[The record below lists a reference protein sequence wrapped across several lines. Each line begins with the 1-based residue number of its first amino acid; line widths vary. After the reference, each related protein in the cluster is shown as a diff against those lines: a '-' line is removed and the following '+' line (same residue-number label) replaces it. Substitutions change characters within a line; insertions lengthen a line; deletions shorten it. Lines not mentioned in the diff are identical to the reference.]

1 MKKITN
7 ACDRCRLRKRKCDGF
22 KPCATCIKV
31 NYTCTFDIEKSK
43 RGPKSKINDA
53 LLNKIDRLEKALA
66 EKASLKNSSNH
77 EEISNKENTQ
87 VVSLQKNIDLDIL
100 EKMLLTEEDDS
111 QLYFL
116 KNFNSNLSFLD
127 LDSSYNLPL
136 NFKNLNAPVVMDNSN
151 SLLLDN
157 SDLSSNGSPIQSSF
171 SSPPSFTSST
181 PELSSLFEPDVAES
195 AKFNVLLNFMPFV
208 TMLPFWNEEEFKSR
222 ISQGI
227 HSQHIFGKTVPFPAY
242 LIDALLGLMVFITKI
257 SFDPQFTERI
267 DCALHYVNK
276 AEQSLESLKD
286 DEADRTDALYTRV
299 LLSLMWL
306 HLGKYHIASKHFIA
320 IYSLAQEYNWDRPT
334 VIKPKYL
341 KTSHPE
347 ERKDRCIICLL
358 GDENDNFWMLD
369 SKSWEQLGIPNDH
382 TDTNWHFNL
391 NADRISTF
399 MQAIFLLRDCIK
411 FCYRDTTLRSS
422 SNSLSVVVGS
432 MNKRNITDLHN
443 SLIDWLHEVSSIYKS
458 FDSLADFLQGTVILP
473 RRKWII
479 QYSNLQLSFIFLH
492 SLTKLHEHNNERGK
506 SFYRFKISNKVKIQG
521 SSLDIILLICRAFVS
536 ILQISLPNIND
547 SDYTE
552 FQGYFNSISLDLL
565 VIGTVVNIVTILI
578 KTLKSE
584 LGWAGNS
591 IHRKEVSF
599 YLGNIF
605 LKVIKLHYTN
615 NPKSK
620 FKSSELEKL
629 ILDTT
634 NKIDV
639 EEKINEFF

>member
-1 MKKITN
+1 M
-7 ACDRCRLRKRKCDGF
+7 R
-22 KPCATCIKV
+22 
-31 NYTCTFDIEKSK
+31 
-43 RGPKSKINDA
+43 
-53 LLNKIDRLEKALA
+53 
-66 EKASLKNSSNH
+66 
-77 EEISNKENTQ
+77 
-87 VVSLQKNIDLDIL
+87 
-100 EKMLLTEEDDS
+100 
-111 QLYFL
+111 
-116 KNFNSNLSFLD
+116 LSFLD

-208 TMLPFWNEEEFKSR
+208 TIFKSR

-347 ERKDRCIICLL
+347 ERKDRCII
-358 GDENDNFWMLD
+358 W
-369 SKSWEQLGIPNDH
+369 S
-382 TDTNWHFNL
+382 
-391 NADRISTF
+391 
-399 MQAIFLLRDCIK
+399 IFL
-411 FCYRDTTLRSS
+411 
-422 SNSLSVVVGS
+422 
-432 MNKRNITDLHN
+432 
-443 SLIDWLHEVSSIYKS
+443 
-458 FDSLADFLQGTVILP
+458 ILTG
-473 RRKWII
+473 
-479 QYSNLQLSFIFLH
+479 F
-492 SLTKLHEHNNERGK
+492 
-506 SFYRFKISNKVKIQG
+506 
-521 SSLDIILLICRAFVS
+521 
-536 ILQISLPNIND
+536 
-547 SDYTE
+547 
-552 FQGYFNSISLDLL
+552 
-565 VIGTVVNIVTILI
+565 
-578 KTLKSE
+578 
-584 LGWAGNS
+584 
-591 IHRKEVSF
+591 
-599 YLGNIF
+599 
-605 LKVIKLHYTN
+605 
-615 NPKSK
+615 
-620 FKSSELEKL
+620 
-629 ILDTT
+629 
-634 NKIDV
+634 
-639 EEKINEFF
+639 